1 MIVKA
6 ISRGMTVA
14 MLSLALAGC
23 RHKTQVATVPLP
35 PQTPVPLE
43 KTPEPNSPPLVA
55 TVPLQPA
62 PQPSV
67 TPPKKIR
74 KPRKKVVPVVVPPV
88 QAAPAPAEVA
98 SAGPLPEANVIG
110 ALTPGGETGPEKTK
124 EASDLIVDLQKRVA
138 GLSKELKSKQREGL
152 GRVKLFQHQ
161 AEVALKGGD
170 ADGAVTLAT
179 KAKLLLDE
187 LVK

>member
-1 MIVKA
+1 MNLA
-6 ISRGMTVA
+6 TTSRAWVVV
-14 MLSLALAGC
+14 LLCLALAGC
-23 RHKTQVATVPLP
+23 RHRKPLP
-35 PQTPVPLE
+35 PLPLPPPTPVPLAT
-43 KTPEPNSPPLVA
+43 TPEPKSPPLVA

-62 PQPSV
+62 PLPSM

-74 KPRKKVVPVVVPPV
+74 KPRKKVVPAVLAPVVVP
-88 QAAPAPAEVA
+88 ASEVA

-110 ALTPGGETGPEKTK
+110 ALTPGGDSGPEKQK
-124 EASDLIVDLQKRVA
+124 EATDLISEVQRRVA
-138 GLSKELKSKQREGL
+138 ALSREVKSKQKDGVE
-152 GRVKLFQHQ
+152 RVKLFQRQ
-161 AEVALKGGD
+161 AETALKVGD

>member
-1 MIVKA
+1 MIVRRLNR
-6 ISRGMTVA
+6 ILMVA
-14 MLSLALAGC
+14 TLSFALVGC
-23 RHKTQVATVPLP
+23 RHKQQVAAIALP
-35 PQTPVPLE
+35 PPTPVPLE

-74 KPRKKVVPVVVPPV
+74 KPKKKAAPVVVAPVPGIPP
-88 QAAPAPAEVA
+88 PAEVA
-98 SAGPLPEANVIG
+98 SSGPLPEANVIG
-110 ALTPGGETGPEKTK
+110 ALTPGGESGPEKQK
-124 EASDLIVDLQKRVA
+124 EASDLISDLQKRVA
-138 GLSKELKSKQREGL
+138 GLSKDVRSKQREGL
-152 GRVKLFQHQ
+152 ERVKLFQRQ
-161 AEVALKGGD
+161 AEMALKGGD